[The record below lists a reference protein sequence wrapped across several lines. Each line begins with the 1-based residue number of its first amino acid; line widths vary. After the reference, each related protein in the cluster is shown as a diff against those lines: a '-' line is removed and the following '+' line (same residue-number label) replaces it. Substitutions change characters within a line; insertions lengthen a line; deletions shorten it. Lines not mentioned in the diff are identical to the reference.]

1 MNGFLLKMIRKN
13 SKPRL
18 WKRLYTP
25 GGITFTQLS
34 FILDEMFRLE
44 SDPRF
49 GFEFYTCKL
58 QISEGKNYPFR
69 KSTWEY
75 DRREADN
82 TYIDDYLG
90 SQPWFS
96 YYRLT
101 DAEEIAFRVEIEEN
115 VINATL
121 QMPQIIKSVRLTS
134 EDDAHWDQFND
145 MTARKYTV
153 VYAEQAPFLTHD
165 EIRKNL
171 DKGLPLT
178 GSAHPVSAP
187 MDESDFSSAHVV
199 QNMADM
205 LADHFE
211 LNMTGREGGKNVYTV
226 PEGLLEKAAWIQ
238 RCDYAAFK
246 LYGTCQA
253 DEFCRLCRAAEDLD
267 LDDQEIEALFNSI
280 PENERFCVRR
290 GNRYTGKDLV
300 GEKFYRTLLESQKGK
315 PIYYPTRGEID
326 ELWEKDYPASDP
338 VYEMAGRIFRD
349 EIGLSA
355 EQAEESLKILFD
367 GFSYGN
373 SIAEVARLLRKNGV
387 APSDQ
392 RQIETF
398 GALLVMLNNHSRM
411 AIHKG
416 NRLADLPAPESD
428 LSGSSYVKKS
438 EPGRPVGKEN
448 RDSSILPAVE
458 NANMTS
464 VRAVPKIYPN
474 DPCPCGSGKKYK
486 KCCGRGK

>member
-1 MNGFLLKMIRKN
+1 MNGFQLKMIRKN
-13 SKPRL
+13 AKPKV

-49 GFEFYTCKL
+49 GFEFYSCKL
-58 QISEGKNYPFR
+58 HISEGKNYPFR
-69 KSTWEY
+69 KNGWEY

-96 YYRLT
+96 YYRQT
-101 DAEEIAFRVEIEEN
+101 DEEEIAFRVEIEET

-121 QMPQIIKSVRLTS
+121 QMPQIIKSVTLKS
-134 EDDAHWDQFND
+134 DDAAYWNRLNEKLEQKYAVTYADQ
-145 MTARKYTV
+145 V
-153 VYAEQAPFLTHD
+153 PVLSHD
-165 EIRKNL
+165 EIRDNL
-171 DKGLPLT
+171 GKGLPMT

-187 MDESDFSSAHVV
+187 MDESDFSSAHLL

-211 LNMTGREGGKNVYTV
+211 LSMEGREGRKNMYAV
-226 PEGLLEKAAWIQ
+226 PERLLEKAAWIQ
-238 RCDYAAFK
+238 RCDYAVFK

-253 DEFCRLCRAAEDLD
+253 DEFCRLCRAAEDLN
-267 LDDQEIEALFNSI
+267 LDDQEIEVLFNSM
-280 PENERFCVRR
+280 PEDERFCTRR
-290 GNRYTGKDLV
+290 GSRYVGKDLV
-300 GEKFYRTLLESQKGK
+300 GERFYRILLESQKGK
-315 PIYYPTRGEID
+315 PIYYPTREEID

-338 VYEMAGRIFRD
+338 VYEMAGKVFRD

-355 EQAEESLKILFD
+355 EQAEESLKIIFD
-367 GFSYGN
+367 AFSYGN
-373 SIAEVARLLRKNGV
+373 SIAEVAGLLRENGV

-392 RQIETF
+392 KAVETF

-416 NRLADLPAPESD
+416 NRPADLPAPESD
-428 LSGSSYVKKS
+428 LSEKSRVKKDGPGQPAGKGIRGSSM
-438 EPGRPVGKEN
+438 N
-448 RDSSILPAVE
+448 PAVE

-486 KCCGRGK
+486 KCHGRK